1 MKSLGTFWK
10 HKKNLF
16 KKLLKTFLLLCLF
29 FNKTAFVTILPFFIA
44 LCFTSSC
51 LTTSTAFCAGDK
63 RDSDSDTPWILRTSV
78 FEKSSSLDV
87 EFLLNLGDLLGSFL
101 FISIFVHEYKPT
113 FEKWIRSLHSYSPFL
128 SSFLLD
134 ALNYPIIS
142 HSTWVR
148 LLFCFIILIIFK
160 LLS

>member
-1 MKSLGTFWK
+1 
-10 HKKNLF
+10 
-16 KKLLKTFLLLCLF
+16 
-29 FNKTAFVTILPFFIA
+29 
-44 LCFTSSC
+44 
-51 LTTSTAFCAGDK
+51 
-63 RDSDSDTPWILRTSV
+63 
-78 FEKSSSLDV
+78 
-87 EFLLNLGDLLGSFL
+87 
-101 FISIFVHEYKPT
+101 
-113 FEKWIRSLHSYSPFL
+113 L